1 MTSPTTPVDFY
12 FDYASPWS
20 YLADATL
27 GRHFDRARVTYVPV
41 YLRGFEAFRN
51 GVPYVPA
58 KLAYLL
64 KDMVRSAA
72 HLEVPVAMPP
82 VFPIN
87 GLYALRGALAAQKGG
102 GFDAYHA
109 AMFRAAWAGQR
120 DVSKREVVEAIAREA
135 GAPAAAEGLDDPAI
149 KELLRIADGAGRR
162 PRSLRRPHLLRG
174 RRDVLGARPHAPRG
188 GRVPSSLT
196 TSPLTIQSARS

>member
-1 MTSPTTPVDFY
+1 MAPTLIDFC

-27 GRHFDRARVTYVPV
+27 ARHFDPARVRYLPV
-41 YLRGFEAFRN
+41 YLRGFDAFKN

-64 KDMVRSAA
+64 KDVVRSAA
-72 HLEVPVAMPP
+72 HLEVPVAMPK

-102 GFDAYHA
+102 GFAAYHA
-109 AMFRAAWAGQR
+109 AMFRAAWAEQR
-120 DVSKREVVEAIAREA
+120 DVSSKEVVAAIAREA

-149 KELLRIADGAGRR
+149 KDALRAQTEHAVARGAFGVPTFFVGDEMYWGHDRMHFAATEARR
-162 PRSLRRPHLLRG
+162 
-174 RRDVLGARPHAPRG
+174 
-188 GRVPSSLT
+188 
-196 TSPLTIQSARS
+196 